1 MSSMRVVID
10 TNIAV
15 SAIFWGG
22 NESEVI
28 KLAGKGKIKLL
39 TSVALLNELREVLK
53 DKKFR
58 LDERTAEDHV
68 RYLLTI
74 SELVSP
80 RGKLNVIHEDPLDNR
95 VLECALGGK
104 AGYIVSGDKHLLRLK
119 EFKGI
124 KVVRA
129 KELLDILKA

>member
-22 NESEVI
+22 NESKVI